1 MSATVSAESSP
12 ATDKRQFRRVAL
24 SSYLG
29 STIEFYDFILYAT
42 ASSLVFGPV
51 FFAGMDPLLATFASY
66 LTFATG
72 YLARPLGGVIFGHFG
87 DRVGRKKMLVIS
99 MTVMGSASVL
109 IGLVPAIPIW
119 GAVALLV
126 LRAVQ
131 GIAIG
136 GEWGGAA
143 LMSMEHAGPKNRGL
157 AASFANAGGPAGAF
171 LGTAALALFALLPEE
186 DFLSWGWRI
195 PFLFSVVLLI
205 LGLYIRAKIQ
215 ESPVF
220 EAAQE
225 MEAKKA
231 DKKRAVPVLEVLKR
245 PRILLVVGV
254 AGMAA
259 FVIQALFSTFAI
271 TYAAGNGI
279 TRSEGLWAF
288 AICQLLATASIP
300 AFAALSDRVG
310 RRPVMLTGLVLGGAA
325 IYPVFGMLG
334 SGSFGLVVL
343 AFIIQL
349 TVCQAMAFG
358 PMAAFLGENFGT
370 TSRYTGASL
379 GYQLASLLGAG
390 FTPVIVSGMYA
401 AQGGSITGVIW
412 YAIIMCAVS
421 ALVLIFL
428 TKESRSNN
436 INTLDTVTDV
446 ISR

>member
-1 MSATVSAESSP
+1 MSAETVSAG
-12 ATDKRQFRRVAL
+12 ATTATGKRQFRRVVL

-42 ASSLVFGPV
+42 ASSIVFGPV

-72 YLARPLGGVIFGHFG
+72 YLARPLGGVIFGHYG

-99 MTVMGSASVL
+99 MTVMGVASVL
-109 IGLVPAIPIW
+109 VGLVPAVPIW

-143 LMSMEHAGPKNRGL
+143 LMSMEHAGAKNRGF

-195 PFLFSVVLLI
+195 PFLFSVVLLV
-205 LGLYIRAKIQ
+205 LGLYVRSKVS
-215 ESPVF
+215 ESPIF
-220 EAAQE
+220 EAALE
-225 MEAKKA
+225 LEATKTGA
-231 DKKRAVPVLEVLKR
+231 KRAVPIVEVLRR
-245 PRILLVVGV
+245 PKTVLIIGVVGM
-254 AGMAA
+254 GS
-259 FVIQALFSTFAI
+259 FVLQALFSTFAI
-271 TYAAGNGI
+271 TYATSSGI
-279 TRSEGLWAF
+279 SKSEGLWAF
-288 AICQLLATASIP
+288 AICQLLATAAIP

-310 RRPVMLTGLVLGGAA
+310 RRPVIFVGLALGAA
-325 IYPVFGMLG
+325 MIYPVFGLLG
-334 SGSFGLVVL
+334 SGSFGLVLL

-349 TVCQAMAFG
+349 TLCQSMTFG

-390 FTPVIVSGMYA
+390 FTPVIVSGIYA
-401 AQGGSITGVIW
+401 AQGGAISGVIW
-412 YAIIMCAVS
+412 YAVILCAVS
-421 ALVLIFL
+421 ALVLLFF
-428 TKESRSNN
+428 TKESSNS
-436 INTLDTVTDV
+436 D
-446 ISR
+446 ISTAS

>member
-1 MSATVSAESSP
+1 MSAETVSAG
-12 ATDKRQFRRVAL
+12 ATNATGKSQFRRVVL

-42 ASSLVFGPV
+42 ASSIVFGPV

-72 YLARPLGGVIFGHFG
+72 YLARPLGGVIFGHYG

-99 MTVMGSASVL
+99 MTVMGVASVL
-109 IGLVPAIPIW
+109 VGLVPAVPIW

-143 LMSMEHAGPKNRGL
+143 LMSMEHAGAKNRGF

-195 PFLFSVVLLI
+195 PFLFSVVLLV
-205 LGLYIRAKIQ
+205 LGLYVRSKIS
-215 ESPVF
+215 ESPIF
-220 EAAQE
+220 EAALE
-225 MEAKKA
+225 LEAKKTGA
-231 DKKRAVPVLEVLKR
+231 KRAVPVVEVLRR
-245 PRILLVVGV
+245 PKTVLIVGVVGM
-254 AGMAA
+254 GS
-259 FVIQALFSTFAI
+259 FVLQALFSTFAI
-271 TYAAGNGI
+271 TYATSSGI
-279 TRSEGLWAF
+279 SKSEGLWAF
-288 AICQLLATASIP
+288 AICQLLATAAIP

-310 RRPVMLTGLVLGGAA
+310 RRPVIFVGLALGAA
-325 IYPVFGMLG
+325 MIYPVFGLLG
-334 SGSFGLVVL
+334 SGSFGLVLL

-349 TVCQAMAFG
+349 TLCQSMTFG

-390 FTPVIVSGMYA
+390 FTPVIVSGIYA
-401 AQGGSITGVIW
+401 AQGGEISGVIW
-412 YAIIMCAVS
+412 YAVILCAVS
-421 ALVLIFL
+421 AVVLLFF
-428 TKESRSNN
+428 TKESRN
-436 INTLDTVTDV
+436 ID
-446 ISR
+446 ISTAS